1 MSPSLG
7 GGVWVLSSTHHSPL
21 NFLKEERREGGREM
35 RREVRSVKGRG
46 IEGGRWGG
54 KETKRGKGRR
64 REG

>member
-1 MSPSLG
+1 
-7 GGVWVLSSTHHSPL
+7 
-21 NFLKEERREGGREM
+21 M